1 LNRLS
6 ATRRSV
12 LGAAFA
18 AAGGAATPLRAA
30 TGVPEAAVL
39 MAPGPQE
46 GPSALFAQQAVR
58 GLARALVQAS
68 ALRVSVVGGPD
79 GITAANRFGTN
90 TATLPVLL
98 LLPGLAAQALLVGDP
113 RARFEPL
120 RWPALA
126 GSLQPAILAGRG
138 APGSGQAVRL
148 AIPSPAGIGADPIP
162 LASGSSAEAAVSGG
176 MADAAVLSGPDA
188 AERAAALGLTP
199 WFAFDGPAG
208 ARDPT
213 LPQVPALGELL
224 RDPAAPELLM
234 AIRAAGTALR
244 VRGLLVLPMLTPANS
259 VALWRDAARRW
270 IDAEPEAVAR
280 GTRLLAAEQA
290 TQLLATLCPRPDA
303 ALAYREWLH
312 RRTGWQPS

>member
-1 LNRLS
+1 
-6 ATRRSV
+6 
-12 LGAAFA
+12 
-18 AAGGAATPLRAA
+18 
-30 TGVPEAAVL
+30 
-39 MAPGPQE
+39 
-46 GPSALFAQQAVR
+46 VR

-148 AIPSPAGIGADPIP
+148 AIPSPAAPEMAALLALESLGIGADPIP